1 MSHFKILGGDFSK
14 ETSLLTTFGVLFQ
27 LSVPRPGFTF
37 KSDTY
42 ELKNNLASVEQITE
56 ENKTKVL
63 SKAGWTT
70 LGAVALGPVGLIA
83 GLLFGGNTKYICM
96 AAKLKSGQEFL
107 AECDLQTYQK
117 FYDAYLETRRA
128 TEESYDKD
136 TEDEEEI
143 DDLTDADDSSPIDTA
158 PPSHSVTKDPAALLQ
173 QLKELKEEGI
183 ISEDEYR
190 AKARKIFDSI

>member
-27 LSVPRPGFTF
+27 LSVPRPGFTL

-42 ELKNNLASVEQITE
+42 ELKDNIAKVEQITE

-70 LGAVALGPVGLIA
+70 LGAVALGPVGLLA

-96 AAKLKSGQEFL
+96 AVKLKSGQEFL

-128 TEESYDKD
+128 TEESYDED
-136 TEDEEEI
+136 VDEDEDI
-143 DDLTDADDSSPIDTA
+143 DESTNADDSIPMDTY
-158 PPSHSVTKDPAALLQ
+158 SVTKDPTTLLK
-173 QLKELKEEGI
+173 QLKELKDEGI

-190 AKARKIFDSI
+190 SKARKIFDNI

>member
-27 LSVPRPGFTF
+27 LSVPRPGFTL

-42 ELKNNLASVEQITE
+42 ELKDNIAKVEQITE
-56 ENKTKVL
+56 QNKTKVL

-70 LGAVALGPVGLIA
+70 LGAVALGPVGLLA

-96 AAKLKSGQEFL
+96 AVKLKSGQEFL

-128 TEESYDKD
+128 TEESYDED
-136 TEDEEEI
+136 SDEEEI
-143 DDLTDADDSSPIDTA
+143 DESTNADDSISMDTTL
-158 PPSHSVTKDPAALLQ
+158 PLYSVTKDPATLLK
-173 QLKELKEEGI
+173 QLKELKDEGI

-190 AKARKIFDSI
+190 TKARKIFDNI

>member
-27 LSVPRPGFTF
+27 LSVPRPGFTL

-42 ELKNNLASVEQITE
+42 ELKDNIAKVEQITE

-70 LGAVALGPVGLIA
+70 LGAVALGPVGLLA

-96 AAKLKSGQEFL
+96 AVKLKSGQEFL

-128 TEESYDKD
+128 TEESYDED
-136 TEDEEEI
+136 SDEEEI
-143 DDLTDADDSSPIDTA
+143 DESTNADDSIPMDTTL
-158 PPSHSVTKDPAALLQ
+158 PPYSVTKDPATLLK
-173 QLKELKEEGI
+173 QLKELKDEGI

-190 AKARKIFDSI
+190 TKARKIFDNI